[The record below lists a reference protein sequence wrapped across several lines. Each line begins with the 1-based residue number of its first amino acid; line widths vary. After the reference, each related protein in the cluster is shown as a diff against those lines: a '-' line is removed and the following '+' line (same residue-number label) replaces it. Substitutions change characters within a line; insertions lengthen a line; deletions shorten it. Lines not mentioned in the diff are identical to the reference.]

1 MPTSSRPN
9 RATASG
15 ARRNTGTPANRPK
28 NSPATTAAAA
38 TACALVALLSGGCY
52 ERVVETRGI
61 GASGTS
67 TYEPTQPTVLDRLM
81 DGPNR
86 NSDSQRRY
94 RSN

>member
-1 MPTSSRPN
+1 M
-9 RATASG
+9 
-15 ARRNTGTPANRPK
+15 ARRNAGL
-28 NSPATTAAAA
+28 SVGVCAT
-38 TACALVALLSGGCY
+38 ALVALLSGGCY

-81 DGPNR
+81 GGPSQ